1 MPPVDYQTLQE
12 EVGIADMW
20 GRIANLVI
28 KDLQQ
33 FLRDK
38 VLFSFILVGPTLLLV
53 MLAQSTGSDTGHLP
67 MAVLDED
74 RTSASRQLTAAL
86 DNLEELDAT
95 HYLDNV
101 DAAKRLLDHG
111 ESAVAVVIPSGF
123 AAALSLPHE
132 TASVQVLVDGSNIVG
147 AYTAVSAAEGT
158 IGQFGQDIAVQRGEL
173 LTGANPTGP
182 GLDLRTTSRFNQEM
196 SHRYYLLPAQLS
208 VVVHIVTLL
217 VASVGI
223 VRERE
228 TGTLEQ
234 LMVTPVRRIE
244 LIIGKATLPALIAFA
259 DFVAMLA
266 IVVWVFGVPLRG
278 SLPLLLSVTLLFILA
293 QLTWGLVISALS
305 ATQQQAVLLI
315 FMIGILNVGFSG
327 YLVAVENM
335 PLLMQWA
342 SNFFPIRHYLSAMRS
357 IMLKGATPSD
367 VGPQTTA
374 LVALGIAS
382 LIISVRSFRKRLE

>member
-1 MPPVDYQTLQE
+1 
-12 EVGIADMW
+12 MW

-38 VLFSFILVGPTLLLV
+38 VLFSFVLVGPTLLLV

-67 MAVLDED
+67 LAVLDED
-74 RTSASRQLTAAL
+74 RTSASRELIVAL

-95 HYLDNV
+95 HYLDDVNE
-101 DAAKRLLDHG
+101 ARGLLDRG
-111 ESAVAVVIPSGF
+111 EATVAVVIPSGF
-123 AAALSLPHE
+123 AAALSSPYE
-132 TASVQVLVDGSNIVG
+132 RASVQILVDGSNIVA
-147 AYTAVSAAEGT
+147 AYAVVSAAEGA
-158 IGQFGQDIAVQRGEL
+158 IGRFGQDIVVQSGEL
-173 LTGANPTGP
+173 LTGRNATGLR
-182 GLDLRTTSRFNQEM
+182 LDLRTTTRFNQEM
-196 SHRYYLLPAQLS
+196 RHSYYLLPAQLS

-244 LIIGKATLPALIAFA
+244 FIIGKATLPSLVALV
-259 DFVAMLA
+259 DFVAMLG

-278 SLPLLLSVTLLFILA
+278 SLPLLLAMTLLFILA
-293 QLTWGLVISALS
+293 QLTWGLVISAVS

-342 SNFFPIRHYLSAMRS
+342 SAFFPIRHYMSAMRS
-357 IMLKGATPSD
+357 IMLKGATVTD
-367 VGPQTTA
+367 ITPQVVA